1 MSWQQYEED
10 VFQEC
15 QRIFRETQV
24 IKNTYI
30 IRGRY
35 SNVPRQ
41 IDVLVQNYLIDGTFA
56 SIMIDAKN
64 YSTKVDVKCVESFIA
79 MLDDVNIPKGILVT
93 NKGFTEAAINRAH
106 FGTNDIEVEILNMD
120 ELGQFQSTVAIPYSG
135 QNGIV
140 LPAPFGWII
149 DGKYNG
155 FSPAALYPRGFSF
168 EEAMYNKEWI
178 YIQFWDKNDDIST
191 IPMLIENQNQ
201 ILKLH
206 DPTANIEIIEQELFI
221 RKARLAKYPTIE
233 ITIFKEFEAF
243 ILFGVL
249 YCPDYYIDR
258 DIKKLKY
265 VMQNAI
271 PLHITRPAH
280 RS

>member
-1 MSWQQYEED
+1 
-10 VFQEC
+10 
-15 QRIFRETQV
+15 
-24 IKNTYI
+24 
-30 IRGRY
+30 
-35 SNVPRQ
+35 
-41 IDVLVQNYLIDGTFA
+41 
-56 SIMIDAKN
+56 
-64 YSTKVDVKCVESFIA
+64 
-79 MLDDVNIPKGILVT
+79 
-93 NKGFTEAAINRAH
+93 
-106 FGTNDIEVEILNMD
+106 
-120 ELGQFQSTVAIPYSG
+120 
-135 QNGIV
+135 
-140 LPAPFGWII
+140 
-149 DGKYNG
+149 
-155 FSPAALYPRGFSF
+155 
-168 EEAMYNKEWI
+168 
-178 YIQFWDKNDDIST
+178 
-191 IPMLIENQNQ
+191 MLIENQNQ